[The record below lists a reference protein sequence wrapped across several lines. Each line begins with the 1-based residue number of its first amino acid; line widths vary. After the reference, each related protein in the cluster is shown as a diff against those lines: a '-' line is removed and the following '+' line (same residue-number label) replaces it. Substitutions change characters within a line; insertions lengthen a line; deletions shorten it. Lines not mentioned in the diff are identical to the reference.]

1 LLSRLS
7 DTDISIT
14 QQDATILSTPVSR
27 CCPNPYTNTAV
38 IIVDLSAV
46 GLDCEWRPS
55 AYGGSGTGDPNSA
68 MGASADH
75 PVATLQLA
83 FRDEVFVIDL
93 LGISGVV
100 TSVASTRNID
110 RESSS
115 AESTP
120 QGIVVDGA
128 VSSSSSSN
136 SSSSSSSSGD
146 RSSGDG
152 DGSVGSDTYIEHRLL
167 PLSRGVLSAEEGAL
181 CAAIGELFAHTKIA
195 ILGTHCALF
204 PEFNLPCILL
214 FTSQC

>member
-7 DTDISIT
+7 DTDISII

-55 AYGGSGTGDPNSA
+55 AYGGSGTGDSNSA

-100 TSVASTRNID
+100 TSVASTGNID

-128 VSSSSSSN
+128 VS

-204 PEFNLPCILL
+204 PAFNMPCILL